1 MSEKEIH
8 HGGCSCGGVRYETHG
23 NPTRVDVCH
32 CRYCQTRTGSAF
44 GMNVYFEDS
53 QIQFTSGELKDYSFV
68 NNAKQ
73 QFHNRFCPNCGT
85 TVFWSIEMRPGWTGI
100 ALGLLIR
107 HLSGLKLMRLC
118 RFSLAR
124 KLPSWMLPFQTLMKL
139 LYYAPV
145 QSDRPGLSIQDEQ
158 PLKS

>member
-8 HGGCSCGGVRYETHG
+8 HGGCSCGAVRYETHG
-23 NPTRVDVCH
+23 NPTRVAVCH
-32 CRYCQTRTGSAF
+32 CRYYQTRTVSAF

-53 QIQFTSGELKDYSFV
+53 QIQFISGELKDYSFV

-139 LYYAPV
+139 LLTTPPFNPTAPGCP
-145 QSDRPGLSIQDEQ
+145 SKMSSL
-158 PLKS
+158 